1 MTHNPLLDLGRRL
14 VIAHRGASAFAPEN
28 TLEAF
33 RLAATQGAE
42 AFELDV
48 RLARDGEVIVLHDPT
63 LDRTTNGTGPAGA
76 LTAGQLSQ
84 MDAGHRFSPDG
95 GRTFPWRGRG
105 VRIPLLREVLAE
117 FPAMPLLIETKE
129 ARVQEAVARAIEA
142 SDAFGR
148 CVIASEDPAAVQ
160 RFRAPPFHSGAS
172 GPEIARL
179 YFGTWVGHRPR
190 AVPYQL
196 LAVPWRHHGLFV
208 PTPRFIRA
216 AKALGCPVHVW
227 TVDSDALAR
236 KLWDNGASGM
246 ITNRPSTMVALARG

>member
-1 MTHNPLLDLGRRL
+1 MTNPLLDPGRRL

-33 RLAATQGAE
+33 RLAAEQGAD

-48 RLARDGEVIVLHDPT
+48 RLSRDGEAIVLHDPM
-63 LDRTTNGTGPAGA
+63 LDRTTSASGPAGA
-76 LTAGQLSQ
+76 LAAAELLRL
-84 MDAGHRFSPDG
+84 DAGYRFSPDG
-95 GRTFPWRGRG
+95 GRTFPWRGRE

-117 FPAMPLLIETKE
+117 FPEMPLLIETKE
-129 ARVQEAVARAIEA
+129 AGVQDAVARVIQA
-142 SDAFGR
+142 SDAFDR

-160 RFRAPPFHSGAS
+160 RFRAAPFHSGAA

-179 YFGTWVGHRPR
+179 YFGTWVGRRP
-190 AVPYQL
+190 ASVPYQL
-196 LAVPWRHHGLFV
+196 LAVPWRHRGLFV
-208 PTPRFIRA
+208 PTSRFVRV

-236 KLWDNGASGM
+236 KLWDNGACGM